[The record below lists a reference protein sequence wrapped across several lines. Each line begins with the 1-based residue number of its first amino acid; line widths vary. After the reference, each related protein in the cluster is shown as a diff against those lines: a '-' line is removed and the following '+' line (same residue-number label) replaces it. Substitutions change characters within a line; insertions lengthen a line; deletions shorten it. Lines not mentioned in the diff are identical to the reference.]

1 MLASSHTYMSGTMSA
16 APKNQPLDDCCADGA
31 PSNLAFSL
39 EIEKNLVSVQCV
51 FVFFEKV
58 AGE

>member
-1 MLASSHTYMSGTMSA
+1 MSGTMSA

-51 FVFFEKV
+51 FVFFDKV
-58 AGE
+58 ARE